1 MKLAKYPLASS
12 DNFTTFE
19 FTSEGTK
26 GLIHKL
32 VRFQQTNVKGVY
44 NLAFGDKD
52 NTTGDIDDEVVSN
65 NGDSEKVL
73 ATVVATVYAFTD
85 QYQNAWIYATG
96 STKART
102 RLYRIGI
109 SKFLAEVKEDYEI
122 LGERDGD
129 WEVFKKNIEYDGFFV
144 RRKRQKQ

>member
-1 MKLAKYPLASS
+1 MKLPKYPLASS
-12 DNFTTFE
+12 DKFTTFE

-32 VRFQQTNVKGVY
+32 VRFQQTNVKGIF

-52 NTTGDIDDEVVSN
+52 SKTSNIDDEVISN

-85 QYQNAWIYATG
+85 QYPNAWIYATG
-96 STKART
+96 STRART
-102 RLYRIGI
+102 RLYRMGI
-109 SKFLAEVKEDYEI
+109 TKFLTDVKEDYEI

-129 WEVFKKNIEYDGFFV
+129 WEVFKKDIEYDGFFV
-144 RRKRQKQ
+144 RRKRKK